1 MIIIA
6 TLKGVITGLILSL
19 PFGPV
24 GIYCMEKT
32 MMEGQ
37 KKGYISALGMVTVDI
52 IYGVIALLFMTYV
65 EGFILKY
72 ESWLQILVALFL
84 LLVGWKKLEKREKI
98 KKIECTPTGMVKD
111 YFTTLFLAI
120 ANLSGV
126 FTILVIFTTLKVY
139 SEDVSIVAPFIALGI
154 MLAGATEWFITTYV
168 IAHSTKVLHED
179 RLIKISQI
187 SGGLIFIFGILI
199 LARCILKIL

>member
-52 IYGVIALLFMTYV
+52 VYGVIALLFMTYV

-98 KKIECTPTGMVKD
+98 KKIECTQQ
-111 YFTTLFLAI
+111 
-120 ANLSGV
+120 
-126 FTILVIFTTLKVY
+126 
-139 SEDVSIVAPFIALGI
+139 
-154 MLAGATEWFITTYV
+154 EW
-168 IAHSTKVLHED
+168 
-179 RLIKISQI
+179 
-187 SGGLIFIFGILI
+187 
-199 LARCILKIL
+199 

>member
-1 MIIIA
+1 MVIT

-32 MMEGQ
+32 MIEGQ
-37 KKGYISALGMVTVDI
+37 KKGYVSALGMVAVDM
-52 IYGVIALLFMTYV
+52 IYGLIALLFITHV
-65 EGFILKY
+65 EDFIIKY
-72 ESWLQILVALFL
+72 EPFLHILLALFL
-84 LLVGWKKLEKREKI
+84 LLVGWKKLEKRVKI
-98 KKIECTPTGMVKD
+98 KKIECTPAGLVKD
-111 YFTTLFLAI
+111 FFTTFFLAL

-139 SEDVSIVAPFIALGI
+139 SEEPSIVVPFIIPGI
-154 MLAGATEWFITTYV
+154 FAGGAIEWFITTYI
-168 IAHSTKVLHED
+168 IANFTKVLHEE

-187 SGGLIFIFGILI
+187 SGGVIFAFGVLI
-199 LARCILKIL
+199 LAKCILRIL

>member
-98 KKIECTPTGMVKD
+98 KKIECTPTGMAKD
-111 YFTTLFLAI
+111 YFTTFFLAI
-120 ANLSGV
+120 ANLSGI

-154 MLAGATEWFITTYV
+154 MLGGATEWFITTYV